1 MFSDPVTLG
10 ISGFDTVFN
19 RVEQGPGA
27 RNKYTQQADVV
38 IGGTSE
44 VTVQQQEL
52 VISHAPGTAKGRSR
66 SLFRLDLTGVS
77 TASLANGLE
86 NASFDGSCYLVLDL
100 PDVKSV
106 GGAFREIV
114 AKHLLARMLGFL
126 SENATGAPDF
136 DFSSNE
142 LVLKFLSKES

>member
-10 ISGFDTVFN
+10 TSGFDTVFN

-27 RNKYTQQADVV
+27 RNKYTQQTDAI
-38 IGGTSE
+38 IGPESE
-44 VTVQQQEL
+44 VVVQQQEL
-52 VISHAPGTAKGRSR
+52 VISHAPGTAKGRDR
-66 SLFRLDLTGVS
+66 SLFRLDLTAIS
-77 TASLANGLE
+77 AASLANGLSDV
-86 NASFDGSCYLVLDL
+86 SFDGSCYLVVDL
-100 PDVKSV
+100 PGVKSQ
-106 GGAFREIV
+106 GGAYREIV

-126 SENATGAPDF
+126 SDNATGAPDF